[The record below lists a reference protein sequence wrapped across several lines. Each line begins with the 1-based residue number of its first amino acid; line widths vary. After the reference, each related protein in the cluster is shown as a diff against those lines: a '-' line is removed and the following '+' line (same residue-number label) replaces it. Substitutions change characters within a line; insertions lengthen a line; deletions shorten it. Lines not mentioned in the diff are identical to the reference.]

1 MIEAARRRA
10 RAEHRRAPEA
20 PRPSVSRLA
29 TESSATTRTL
39 ARGRV
44 RRDRLGLLHFG
55 KRARALAQP
64 RAADAVRQE

>member
-1 MIEAARRRA
+1 MIETA
-10 RAEHRRAPEA
+10 RAAACHEHRRAPKA

-29 TESSATTRTL
+29 TDSSATTRTL

-44 RRDRLGLLHFG
+44 RRDRLGLLHFVAES
-55 KRARALAQP
+55 KEHWRN